1 MISHAL
7 RLMMKQVDFMLLS
20 LLALLL
26 PAVQLTAQAHVRLIN
41 GGDYLGPAA
50 VEAAANRLANE
61 LPNYDLRISYVL
73 NFIPI
78 ADRYAV
84 YDATRL
90 LPFTAIPN
98 PGEGFSAPSAA
109 EKKAAFN
116 TAIHHALSAVPAA
129 GNTIHIVYATV
140 VTLDAAGEEEVATKK
155 YLHFGAGIR
164 RLDRMKVKQVIPA
177 PELEVLSGQAQNDAY
192 LAAYVDEL
200 IEVLKDPDYPVT
212 GTIRYEGQVYFHGDT
227 IFMNYQQ
234 EEKIAAWAPE
244 SRTLTFS
251 AKNAAAVSPVTWTE
265 SHDYRQMLLTTEGL
279 EVRARPYSTHFTHF
293 TALTAHYGAGD
304 STTLYVMPINLQ
316 AVYAPA
322 IVETHAPVPV
332 HIEILNNHV
341 PFELRGSGLLN
352 VVPQRGNTI
361 IPPVTFTPGM
371 APALDWQAAGAC
383 GVVPIWVNFV
393 RPAQEAG
400 TIAEMW
406 FRVRVRCPRPLDALT
421 ATTTFS
427 EDGLNGRYK
436 RSTTAD
442 ADTLY
447 LVKFNNRFNRRV
459 KLNLSLAGEGG
470 DEDYWDYGPG
480 QLDDD
485 PKWVSSAHG
494 IDIPNKNGHD
504 EIELYFN
511 NSFPPGQAGMNIEE
525 VEVEAFGEKRKVYLA
540 FLQENRRVIE
550 IDHALVK
557 FVRNW
562 LKPNI
567 DGLTDIVKRYV
578 NKEFSADISIGNTIT
593 TFNAEHE
600 EMWYY
605 LNKRETS
612 LSGRL
617 FLETDSMHF
626 TAPRY
631 PVPFP
636 LSGTIPPTASE
647 TSWLFRWGPFF
658 KFDVGVSLGYELG
671 EEKPFFLKS
680 YTVAGHTFE
689 MVLDGGVTAGF
700 LFDSNEEN
708 LRYVA
713 VDVSAHL
720 SYPVE
725 LKGKVEWNVSQ
736 ETLNLTGEFNAGPLY
751 GGLYGK
757 ITLAPRS
764 QFKFDLLNFTYS
776 YSLTNKLI
784 LKIPLITLYQE
795 NN

>member
-251 AKNAAAVSPVTWTE
+251 AKNAAAISPVTWTE

-400 TIAEMW
+400 TIAEMR
-406 FRVRVRCPRPLDALT
+406 FRVRVRCPFPLTRLVASSKPAD
-421 ATTTFS
+421 
-427 EDGLNGRYK
+427 EQLNGAFVRH
-436 RSTTAD
+436 TTD
-442 ADTLY
+442 RRDTLFVVKPGGLVYRDRDIKIQLIHEGSDDEFWDFGDNPTFQRNDEPRYAVEPETPTDINPPNGNTVAVIAFGDAYPSTLPPYRKKTYKITASAFGDEEYVYVTFLSEERKEQTLNIPSIDDFVNNKMRGGLQRLNDWLGRIFDRKIGIEGSGLTGTRTAFNKEQEQGPDYRNVIEMSLAIGMGINSGNLVAPIPPYSGHLPFKLGWYGLYVNGSIGLQGAGEIAREKLHWENSYKVSTFTVEADIVGGLEAGIKIKLPPDRQRFVRLEIGAAISVPVEAKVKAERRTGDGWY
-447 LVKFNNRFNRRV
+447 LV
-459 KLNLSLAGEGG
+459 
-470 DEDYWDYGPG
+470 
-480 QLDDD
+480 
-485 PKWVSSAHG
+485 
-494 IDIPNKNGHD
+494 
-504 EIELYFN
+504 
-511 NSFPPGQAGMNIEE
+511 
-525 VEVEAFGEKRKVYLA
+525 
-540 FLQENRRVIE
+540 
-550 IDHALVK
+550 
-557 FVRNW
+557 
-562 LKPNI
+562 
-567 DGLTDIVKRYV
+567 
-578 NKEFSADISIGNTIT
+578 
-593 TFNAEHE
+593 
-600 EMWYY
+600 
-605 LNKRETS
+605 
-612 LSGRL
+612 
-617 FLETDSMHF
+617 
-626 TAPRY
+626 
-631 PVPFP
+631 
-636 LSGTIPPTASE
+636 
-647 TSWLFRWGPFF
+647 
-658 KFDVGVSLGYELG
+658 
-671 EEKPFFLKS
+671 
-680 YTVAGHTFE
+680 
-689 MVLDGGVTAGF
+689 
-700 LFDSNEEN
+700 
-708 LRYVA
+708 
-713 VDVSAHL
+713 
-720 SYPVE
+720 
-725 LKGKVEWNVSQ
+725 
-736 ETLNLTGEFNAGPLY
+736 GEFNWGPVYIGIPVQIALLPNSEY
-751 GGLYGK
+751 EW
-757 ITLAPRS
+757 
-764 QFKFDLLNFTYS
+764 DLINMNFNW
-776 YSLTNKLI
+776 SLTNKI
-784 LKIPLITLYQE
+784 ISPCQTPII
-795 NN
+795 NFND